1 MTAYKLRRIDTYQ
14 VKVTTS
20 KILHA
25 VIPLVADLAQELPER
40 ERLRRLLAAL
50 RTLLPADAVALLR
63 LDGEWL
69 RPVAIDGLVP
79 DTLGRRFKVAEHPRF
94 AQLLAAGQAMR
105 FAPDSPLPD
114 PYDGLVAHQLHQ
126 GPLEVHDC
134 MGCVL
139 QTGGLAWGLLT
150 LDALEPER
158 FADPAALDVLQAFSN
173 LAAATVAT
181 AERVQQLAHTAA
193 SRPPAQGASHAQRS
207 IAGNSPAIRQLQ
219 KDTSL
224 VAASDLSV
232 LITGET
238 GTGKELVAQAVHAQS
253 ARAGKALVSINCA
266 ALPDNLVESELFG
279 HVRGAFTGALTDRRG
294 KFEQAD
300 KGTLFLDE
308 VGELSLAVQAK
319 LLRVLQSGQLQRLG
333 SDREHQV
340 DVRVIAATNRD
351 LADEVRAG
359 RMRAD
364 FYHRLSVY
372 PLHVPPLRERDSDAL
387 LLAGYFLEE
396 NRSRLG
402 LGGLRLSATA
412 QTALLTHAWPGN
424 VRELEHS
431 ISRAVLQALSRLPSK
446 ADTAAKRPRM
456 VQLDIED
463 FPALAPVPQT
473 PAAIHS
479 GVLPHAADAPV
490 GDVGLRDQVTAY
502 ERQLV
507 NVSLAR
513 HPGNWAAA
521 ARELHMDRANLQRLA
536 KRLGLERH

>member
-1 MTAYKLRRIDTYQ
+1 M
-14 VKVTTS
+14 
-20 KILHA
+20 
-25 VIPLVADLAQELPER
+25 ADLAQELPER

-63 LDGEWL
+63 LNGEWL
-69 RPVAIDGLVP
+69 HPVAIDGLMP

-114 PYDGLVAHQLHQ
+114 PYDGLVAQSLHQ

-158 FADPAALDVLQAFSN
+158 FADPAALEILQAFSN

-193 SRPPAQGASHAQRS
+193 SRPQATAHGPAARS
-207 IAGNSPAIRQLQ
+207 ILGNSPAMRQLQ
-219 KDTSL
+219 KDIAL

-253 ARAGKALVSINCA
+253 NRADKPLVSINCA

-279 HVRGAFTGALTDRRG
+279 HVRGAFTGALADRRG

-333 SDREHQV
+333 TDREHLV
-340 DVRVIAATNRD
+340 DVRIIAATNRD
-351 LADEVRAG
+351 LAEEVRAG

-372 PLHVPPLRERDSDAL
+372 PLHVPPLRARDSDAL
-387 LLAGYFLEE
+387 LLAGHFLEE
-396 NRSRLG
+396 NRSRLQ
-402 LGGLRLSATA
+402 LGGLRLSAAA

-431 ISRAVLQALSRLPSK
+431 ISRAVLQALSRQPSK
-446 ADTAAKRPRM
+446 ADAATKRPRI
-456 VQLDIED
+456 VQLDVED
-463 FPALAPVPQT
+463 FPPLAPAQSA
-473 PAAIHS
+473 PAAMDL
-479 GVLPHAADAPV
+479 GVIDTITADNAQPPTS
-490 GDVGLRDQVTAY
+490 LRDQVTAY

-507 NVSLAR
+507 TTSLT
-513 HPGNWAAA
+513 HHQGNWAAA
-521 ARELHMDRANLQRLA
+521 ARDLQMDRANLLRLA
-536 KRLGLERH
+536 KRLGVERS